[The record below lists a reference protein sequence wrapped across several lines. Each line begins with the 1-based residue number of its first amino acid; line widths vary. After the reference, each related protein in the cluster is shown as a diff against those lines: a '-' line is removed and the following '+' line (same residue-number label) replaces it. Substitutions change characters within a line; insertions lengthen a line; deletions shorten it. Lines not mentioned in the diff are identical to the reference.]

1 MDFYSNVR
9 ALETKLA
16 DALVEHNLL
25 HKLKTESYPIT
36 MTVTQN
42 QTPAAQMELY
52 STTDGSVSSNDAVLK
67 FTFKLDTL
75 EIRTDNR
82 FVISDALMN
91 KIKGLAKKIYAAYT
105 AAYFAEQR
113 NPEKLKLYGDTEAT
127 DADADLDTEDE
138 FEGAA
143 FEGFLDDDE
152 EAEETEE

>member
-9 ALETKLA
+9 ILENKLA

-25 HKLKTESYPIT
+25 HKLKTESYPVT
-36 MTVTQN
+36 LSVTQN

-113 NPEKLKLYGDTEAT
+113 NPEKLALYGDTEGETT
-127 DADADLDTEDE
+127 DADADLDTEEDTEDE
-138 FEGAA
+138 A
-143 FEGFLDDDE
+143 FEDFFDDDE
-152 EAEETEE
+152 EAEE

>member
-9 ALETKLA
+9 SLETKLA

-25 HKLKTESYPIT
+25 HKLKTERYPIT
-36 MTVTQN
+36 LTVTQN
-42 QTPAAQMELY
+42 QTPEAQMELF
-52 STTDGSVSSNDAVLK
+52 STNDGSISSSDAVLQ
-67 FTFKLDTL
+67 FTFKLDAL

-91 KIKGLAKKIYAAYT
+91 KVKGLAKKIYAAYT

-127 DADADLDTEDE
+127 DADADLDTEEDT
-138 FEGAA
+138 GGTA
-143 FEGFLDDDE
+143 FEGFLIGDE

>member
-9 ALETKLA
+9 SLERKLA

-25 HKLKTESYPIT
+25 HKLKTERYPIT
-36 MTVTQN
+36 LTVTQN
-42 QTPAAQMELY
+42 QTPEAQMELY
-52 STTDGSVSSNDAVLK
+52 STTDGSISSSDAVLQ
-67 FTFKLDTL
+67 FTFKLDAL

-91 KIKGLAKKIYAAYT
+91 KVKGLAKKIYAAYT

-127 DADADLDTEDE
+127 DADLDTEEDTEDE
-138 FEGAA
+138 A
-143 FEGFLDDDE
+143 FEDFFYDDE

>member
-9 ALETKLA
+9 SLETKLA

-36 MTVTQN
+36 LTVTQN

-113 NPEKLKLYGDTEAT
+113 NPEKLRLYGDTEAT
-127 DADADLDTEDE
+127 DADADLVTESADAE
-138 FEGAA
+138 A
-143 FEGFLDDDE
+143 FADFYDGYVDGTE
-152 EAEETEE
+152 EAEE